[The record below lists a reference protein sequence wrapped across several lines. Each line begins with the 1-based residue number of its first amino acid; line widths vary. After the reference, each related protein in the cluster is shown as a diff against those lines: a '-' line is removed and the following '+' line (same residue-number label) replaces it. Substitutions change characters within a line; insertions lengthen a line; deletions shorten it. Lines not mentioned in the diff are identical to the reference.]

1 MLDEM
6 SKIGRAAFSTA
17 DGEEGEPPTSRST
30 SLGRG
35 LAILRTMNATGKYVS
50 LRQLHERTG
59 IPKPS
64 IVRLLKRFIAD
75 GYVAKVAKPGHYRL
89 AAGITELSRGLDPA
103 WAAIDALERRP
114 DLLAE
119 YKWPVAI
126 GTREGASLIVLFSTR
141 RVDSPYSFKPSTFG
155 RHPPLLTLAMGMA
168 YLAFCDDAERRRA
181 AADIA
186 ASTSR
191 SDDVLPHVDRVIAAT
206 RERGFGLRIGGKGE
220 DTSVAVPIYGAT
232 GELIGVL
239 AESSFAV
246 VTTTDDVKHVAR
258 ALTRTA
264 AAIRDEILA
273 FDTVR
278 DTPPAT
284 SIAWTFRTPE

>member
-1 MLDEM
+1 MTE
-6 SKIGRAAFSTA
+6 IGRAAFSA
-17 DGEEGEPPTSRST
+17 VDGDEGEPASSRST

-89 AAGITELSRGLDPA
+89 AAGITELSRGLDPV
-103 WAAIDALERRP
+103 WAAIDALERRA

-126 GTREGASLIVLFSTR
+126 GTREGASLVVLFSTR
-141 RVDSPYSFKPSTFG
+141 RLDSPYSFKPSTFG

-206 RERGFGLRIGGKGE
+206 RERGFGLRVGGKGE
-220 DTSVAVPIYGAT
+220 DTSVAVPIYGAR

-246 VTTTDDVKHVAR
+246 ATSSDDVGRVAR

-273 FDTVR
+273 YDTVR
-278 DTPPAT
+278 DTPSGTPTGWA
-284 SIAWTFRTPE
+284 FRTPE